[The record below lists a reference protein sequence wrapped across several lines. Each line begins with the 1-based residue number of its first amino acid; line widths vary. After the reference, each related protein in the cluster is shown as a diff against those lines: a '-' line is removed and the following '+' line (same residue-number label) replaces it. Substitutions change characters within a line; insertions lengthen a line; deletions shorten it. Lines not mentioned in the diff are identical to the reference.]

1 MTVFCAIDVDCRDK
15 ALSLVKK
22 LSSLPV
28 GFKLGLEFFN
38 AEGLSGVEAVRTAAP
53 DHPLFLD
60 LKLHDIPNTVDH
72 ALRAVLRVRPDYIT
86 VHASGGTAM
95 MQAAANAARQAG
107 EHRPKILGVTV
118 LTHLDDQDLAATGQG
133 NSASRQV
140 ARLATLAAASGLDG
154 VICSPHEISDL
165 RSSLPDV
172 FLLVVPGIRPA
183 DAALDDQK
191 RTMTPEEACR
201 LGANHLVIGRPITR
215 APDPALAA
223 AHILETLAA

>member
-1 MTVFCAIDVDCRDK
+1 MTVFCAMDVDCRDK
-15 ALSLVKK
+15 ALALVKK
-22 LSSLPV
+22 LSPLPV

-38 AEGLSGVEAVRTAAP
+38 AEGLSGVKAVRDAVP

-72 ALRAVLRVRPDYIT
+72 ALRAVLRAHPDYIT

-95 MQAAANAARQAG
+95 MRAAAEAARQAG

-133 NSASRQV
+133 NSTRAQV
-140 ARLATLAAASGLDG
+140 ARLAKLAASSGLDG
-154 VICSPHEISDL
+154 VICSPHEIADL
-165 RSSLPDV
+165 RALLPAD

-183 DAALDDQK
+183 DTAQDDQK
-191 RTMTPEEACR
+191 RTMTPKEASS

-215 APDPALAA
+215 APDPAVAA
-223 AHILETLAA
+223 AHILEALAA